1 MRPLLVL
8 IAILAFPQAVLAAPV
23 APAAPPLSG
32 APDAVLKW
40 IKNYRAK
47 PNPMAVP
54 AVIQALS
61 QHGTIKDP
69 DSSGVYVGFYAG
81 VLGANPSKAWTLIE
95 KTLPIPFEDQWFV
108 IRALAYSGLPQ
119 WKDLMRKLALKLPN
133 RQVMAQ
139 HYMDGELPALNQV
152 SLEPTQRSSMDK
164 MKSFFSG
171 ETFWGEKKP
180 AKRQIT
186 FQSSPEL
193 IDALWGIYYAT
204 GSEAAIAQIVV
215 LLPWSKERDNTEKL
229 TIGSMAKF
237 TLASNAARDEVL
249 LGVLKHLQEHQSKAV
264 KPILAEV
271 IEAAELADTARLGK
285 EAVAALD
292 ELKKKGPGSTRDLAS
307 AGAIG
312 EAALSF
318 GCLGLAVAGQVEAGI
333 PCVIGGAMTTGAL
346 RYLGRTD

>member
-1 MRPLLVL
+1 MRRLLVL
-8 IAILAFPQAVLAAPV
+8 IAVLAFPQSVPA
-23 APAAPPLSG
+23 APAAPPPSG

-47 PNPMAVP
+47 PTPMAVP
-54 AVIQALS
+54 GVIQALS

-81 VLGANPSKAWTLIE
+81 VLGANPSKGWTLIE
-95 KTLPIPFEDQWFV
+95 KTLPLPFEDQWIV

-119 WKDLMRKLALKLPN
+119 WKDLMRRLAVKMPN

-139 HYMDGELPALNQV
+139 RYVDGELPILNQV

-164 MKSFFSG
+164 VKGFFSG
-171 ETFWGEKKP
+171 ETFWDDKKP

-193 IDALWGIYYAT
+193 IDVLWGIYYAT
-204 GSEAAIAQIVV
+204 GSETAIAQIAV
-215 LLPWSKERDNTEKL
+215 LLPWSKERDNVEKL

-237 TLASNAARDEVL
+237 TLASNAARDEQL
-249 LGVLKHLQEHQSKAV
+249 LGVLKRLEEHQSKAI

-285 EAVAALD
+285 AAVAALE

-307 AGAIG
+307 WGAIG

-318 GCLGLAVAGQVEAGI
+318 SCLGLAAAGQIEAGI

>member
-1 MRPLLVL
+1 MRRLLVL
-8 IAILAFPQAVLAAPV
+8 IAVLALPQTV
-23 APAAPPLSG
+23 LTAPAEPPISG

-47 PNPMAVP
+47 PSPIAVP
-54 AVIQALS
+54 AVIRALS

-69 DSSGVYVGFYAG
+69 DASGVYVGFYAG

-95 KTLPIPFEDQWFV
+95 KTLPLPFEDQWIV

-119 WKDLMRKLALKLPN
+119 WKDLMRALALRVPN
-133 RQVMAQ
+133 RQLMAQ
-139 HYMDGELPALNQV
+139 RYMDGELPALNHV
-152 SLEPTQRSSMDK
+152 SLEPVQRSSMDK
-164 MKSFFSG
+164 VKGLFSG

-180 AKRQIT
+180 ARRQIT

-204 GSEAAIAQIVV
+204 GSEAAIAQIAV

-237 TLASNAARDEVL
+237 TLASNAARDAEL
-249 LGVLKHLQEHQSKAV
+249 LGVLKRLEEHQSKAV
-264 KPILAEV
+264 KPVLAEV

-307 AGAIG
+307 LGAVG

-318 GCLGLAVAGQVEAGI
+318 GCLGLAVVGQVEAGI

-346 RYLGRTD
+346 RYLGRSTD

>member
-1 MRPLLVL
+1 MRRLLVFTIVFAL
-8 IAILAFPQAVLAAPV
+8 LQPTAAAPV
-23 APAAPPLSG
+23 APAPSG
-32 APDAVLKW
+32 TPDAVLKW

-54 AVIQALS
+54 AVIRALS
-61 QHGTIKDP
+61 AHGTIKDP
-69 DSSGVYVGFYAG
+69 DASGVYVGFYAG
-81 VLGANPSKAWTLIE
+81 VLGANPAQAWPLIE
-95 KTLPIPFEDQWFV
+95 NSLPLPFEDQWIV

-119 WKDLMRKLALKLPN
+119 WKDLMRALALRVPD

-139 HYMDGELPALNQV
+139 RYLDGELPALNQV
-152 SLEPTQRSSMDK
+152 SLEPAQRSSMDK
-164 MKSFFSG
+164 VKGFFSG
-171 ETFWGEKKP
+171 DMFSNEKKP

-215 LLPWSKERDNTEKL
+215 LLPWSKDRDNTEKL

-237 TLASNAARDEVL
+237 TLASNAARDAEL
-249 LGVLKHLQEHQSKAV
+249 LGVLKHLQENQSNAV

-271 IEAAELADTARLGK
+271 IEAAELVDTARIGK
-285 EAVAALD
+285 EAVAALE
-292 ELKKKGPGSTRDLAS
+292 ELKKKGPGSTRELMTWGS
-307 AGAIG
+307 VS
-312 EAALSF
+312 EAAISF
-318 GCLGLAVAGQVEAGI
+318 GCLGLAAAGQVEAGI
-333 PCVIGGAMTTGAL
+333 PCVVGGALTTGAL

>member
-1 MRPLLVL
+1 MRRLLVL
-8 IAILAFPQAVLAAPV
+8 IAVLALPLPMLAAP
-23 APAAPPLSG
+23 AALPLSG

-40 IKNYRAK
+40 IKNYRSK
-47 PNPMAVP
+47 PAPMAVP

-69 DSSGVYVGFYAG
+69 DTSGVFVGFYAG
-81 VLGANPSKAWTLIE
+81 VLGANPSKAWILIE
-95 KTLPIPFEDQWFV
+95 KTLPLPFEDQWIV

-119 WKDLMRKLALKLPN
+119 WKDLMRRLALKIPN

-139 HYMDGELPALNQV
+139 RYMDGDLPALNQV
-152 SLEPTQRSSMDK
+152 SLEPKQRSSMDK
-164 MKSFFSG
+164 VKGFFSG
-171 ETFWGEKKP
+171 EMFWGSKKP

-204 GSEAAIAQIVV
+204 GSEAAISQIAV

-237 TLASNAARDEVL
+237 TLASNAARDEEL
-249 LGVLKHLQEHQSKAV
+249 LRLLKRLDEHQPKAV
-264 KPILAEV
+264 KTVLADV

-292 ELKKKGPGSTRDLAS
+292 ELKKKGPASTRDLAS
-307 AGAIG
+307 LGAVG
-312 EAALSF
+312 EAAISF
-318 GCLGLAVAGQVEAGI
+318 SCLGLAVAGQVEAGI

-346 RYLGRTD
+346 RYLGRSAD

>member
-1 MRPLLVL
+1 MRRLLVL
-8 IAILAFPQAVLAAPV
+8 IALFLTLQPALAASP
-23 APAAPPLSG
+23 APAVSG

-40 IKNYRAK
+40 IKTYRAK
-47 PNPMAVP
+47 PNPMALP

-69 DSSGVYVGFYAG
+69 DTSGVYVGFYAG
-81 VLGANPSKAWTLIE
+81 VLGANPDKAWTLIE
-95 KTLPIPFEDQWFV
+95 KTLPLPFEDQWIV

-119 WKDLMRKLALKLPN
+119 WKDLMRALALHLPE

-139 HYMDGELPALNQV
+139 KYLDGNLPALNQV

-164 MKSFFSG
+164 VKGFFTG
-171 ETFWGEKKP
+171 ETFSDSKEV
-180 AKRQIT
+180 KRQIT

-215 LLPWSKERDNTEKL
+215 LLPWTKERDNVEKL

-237 TLASNAARDEVL
+237 TLASNAARDAEL
-249 LGVLKHLQEHQSKAV
+249 LGVLKRLQEHQSGKV

-271 IEAAELADTARLGK
+271 IEAAELVDTARLGK

-292 ELKKKGPGSTRDLAS
+292 ELKKKGPGSARDLATWGS
-307 AGAIG
+307 IG
-312 EAALSF
+312 EAAISF
-318 GCLGLAVAGQVEAGI
+318 SCLGLAAAGQVEAGI
-333 PCVIGGAMTTGAL
+333 PCVIGGALTTGAV
-346 RYLGRTD
+346 RYLGGAAN